1 MTELERI
8 KANAAL
14 VIQQVAASPDFEWGL
29 NAASVQYLQDYIERN
44 RETLHAE
51 TITKLVSIFGSFY
64 GECIIAWYGG
74 AWEWGDAGWGI
85 RVNQRLICFPFAK
98 VAKQFAHGA
107 ANGGD
112 GIFDAFEMIGI
123 LATTD
128 ISLE

>member
-1 MTELERI
+1 MTALERV
-8 KANAAL
+8 KANTAL
-14 VIQQVAASPDFEWGL
+14 VIQQVATNPDFEWGL
-29 NAASVQYLQDYIERN
+29 KAETVQYLQGHIERN
-44 RETLHAE
+44 QEYLNAE
-51 TITKLVSIFGSFY
+51 TITKLVSVFGSFY

-74 AWEWGDAGWGI
+74 AWEWGDAGWGV
-85 RVNQRLICFPFAK
+85 RVNQCLTCFPFAR

-107 ANGGD
+107 ASGGD